1 MLIKPDARQ
10 FQALAR
16 LSKSD
21 DGEVFMKLLETE
33 LEKLTNNL
41 LDSSGDTTP
50 RVQGMAREC
59 KDILTL
65 LQVSPELAEK
75 TR

>member
-1 MLIKPDARQ
+1 MLIKPDAKQ

-16 LSKSD
+16 ISRST
-21 DGEVFMKLLETE
+21 DGEVLMQLLETE
-33 LEKLTNNL
+33 LDKLTNNL
-41 LDSSGDTTP
+41 LDSSIDTTP

-59 KDILTL
+59 KDILAML
-65 LQVSPELAEK
+65 RQAPELAEK

>member
-16 LSKSD
+16 IAKSD
-21 DGEVFMKLLETE
+21 DGEVLMKLLETE

-41 LDSSGDTTP
+41 LDTSGETTP

>member
-1 MLIKPDARQ
+1 MLIKPDARK

-16 LSKSD
+16 ISKSD
-21 DGEVFMKLLETE
+21 DGEVLLKLLETE

-41 LDSSGDTTP
+41 LDTSGDTTP

>member
-16 LSKSD
+16 ISRSD
-21 DGEVFMKLLETE
+21 DGEVLMRLLETE

-41 LDSSGDTTP
+41 LDASGETTP

-65 LQVSPELAEK
+65 LRNSPELAEK

>member
-1 MLIKPDARQ
+1 
-10 FQALAR
+10 
-16 LSKSD
+16 
-21 DGEVFMKLLETE
+21 MKLLETE

-41 LDSSGDTTP
+41 LDSSGETTP

-59 KDILTL
+59 KDILTMIR
-65 LQVSPELAEK
+65 QAPELAEK